1 MAAEHGSSSNRTSS
15 KRRSPDGSTA
25 MSDAS
30 GRYLSPARTRD
41 PATGP
46 AMPEIGESPTRFTG
60 ANGLASAPSPTAPTQ
75 DMTVTELTHAYQHL
89 AAQAGLDKQ
98 WAARVES
105 AITDH
110 ALWLDK
116 HSRAGNAVHASVE
129 ALEKTLA
136 NGAKGGT
143 PTTTTGA
150 HGAGDPQA
158 PPADSADAQL
168 RAHVQAQDAAM
179 CARLD
184 TAEAA
189 LRELIGSL
197 DTSLRAHVQESTAV
211 TYGVVTRLSERVH
224 LLDTAGGLTASPGLV
239 PAEART
245 ALEAAQ
251 LGKRLGELELK
262 P

>member
-1 MAAEHGSSSNRTSS
+1 MSTMAAELGSSSRGSS
-15 KRRSPDGSTA
+15 KRRNDGDGGTS

-30 GRYLSPARTRD
+30 GRYLSPARARE
-41 PATGP
+41 PAVGG
-46 AMPEIGESPTRFTG
+46 AEIGDSPTRFSG
-60 ANGLASAPSPTAPTQ
+60 ESSRVSAASPAAPTQ
-75 DMTVTELTHAYQHL
+75 DMTITELTHAYQHL

-98 WAARVES
+98 WSTRVES

-116 HSRAGNAVHASVE
+116 HSRAGNAVAK
-129 ALEKTLA
+129 ALDDLTKA
-136 NGAKGGT
+136 VADGAKDEQ
-143 PTTTTGA
+143 TTTTGA
-150 HGAGDPQA
+150 DGASGGGAQA
-158 PPADSADAQL
+158 NTTDTQL
-168 RAHVQAQDAAM
+168 RAHVQAQYAAM
-179 CARLD
+179 GARLD

-211 TYGVVTRLSERVH
+211 TQGVVTRLSERVH

-245 ALEAAQ
+245 ALANSMR
-251 LGKRLGELELK
+251 KNH
-262 P
+262 